1 MVLVFE
7 TQRLLEHGHQKS
19 GIYERPAFI
28 WDPAFVR
35 CFMVIIGMIVLK
47 VCSLWLKQTM
57 SHAVYVHDIAHV
69 IVDNLQFML
78 GVDSSPSSTALDR
91 FYRQDVVISAFRK
104 FATMM
109 NCHVTLVI
117 HPRKVCSTTSRS
129 LYTHARSVV
138 PRHARYT
145 PTQGL

>member
-1 MVLVFE
+1 
-7 TQRLLEHGHQKS
+7 
-19 GIYERPAFI
+19 
-28 WDPAFVR
+28 
-35 CFMVIIGMIVLK
+35 
-47 VCSLWLKQTM
+47 M

-78 GVDSSPSSTALDR
+78 GVDSSPTSTAIDR

-117 HPRKVCSTTSRS
+117 HPRKVCSSCS
-129 LYTHARSVV
+129 CSWFLVV
-138 PRHARYT
+138 VVVVV
-145 PTQGL
+145 GL

>member
-1 MVLVFE
+1 
-7 TQRLLEHGHQKS
+7 
-19 GIYERPAFI
+19 
-28 WDPAFVR
+28 
-35 CFMVIIGMIVLK
+35 
-47 VCSLWLKQTM
+47 M

-78 GVDSSPSSTALDR
+78 GVDASPSSSAALDR

-117 HPRKVCSTTSRS
+117 HPRKVCIGCSNIEAWYNYR
-129 LYTHARSVV
+129 LVY
-138 PRHARYT
+138 
-145 PTQGL
+145 G

>member
-1 MVLVFE
+1 
-7 TQRLLEHGHQKS
+7 
-19 GIYERPAFI
+19 
-28 WDPAFVR
+28 
-35 CFMVIIGMIVLK
+35 
-47 VCSLWLKQTM
+47 M

-78 GVDSSPSSTALDR
+78 GVDASPMSTAVDR

-117 HPRKVCSTTSRS
+117 HPRKVVFITALWS
-129 LYTHARSVV
+129 AVV
-138 PRHARYT
+138 WHGCVCCIMKKDDT
-145 PTQGL
+145 

>member
-1 MVLVFE
+1 
-7 TQRLLEHGHQKS
+7 
-19 GIYERPAFI
+19 
-28 WDPAFVR
+28 
-35 CFMVIIGMIVLK
+35 
-47 VCSLWLKQTM
+47 M

-78 GVDSSPSSTALDR
+78 GVDASPTSTAVDR

-117 HPRKVCSTTSRS
+117 HPRKVCYADGFVTS
-129 LYTHARSVV
+129 L
-138 PRHARYT
+138 
-145 PTQGL
+145 